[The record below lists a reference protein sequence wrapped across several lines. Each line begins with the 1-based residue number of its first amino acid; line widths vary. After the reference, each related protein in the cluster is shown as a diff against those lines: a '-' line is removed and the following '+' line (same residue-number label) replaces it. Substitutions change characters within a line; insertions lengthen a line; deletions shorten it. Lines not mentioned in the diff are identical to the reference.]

1 MFTINLWLACN
12 GLWVTICLYPF
23 SITLHLILFVA
34 DLLFFTLSLYDD
46 LLFSEPERMPAGDQ
60 GSDVKSNLND
70 VQYFLR
76 CFIGLESLL
85 LKPPS
90 SLSWQPGDRLTAFYI
105 TRHRHTYSRTHP
117 PILPTHV
124 LTLGA
129 GDRPEPQ
136 KQRLL
141 SSFFAGSESKYRCW
155 RSVGG

>member
-1 MFTINLWLACN
+1 MVQSMFTINLQLACN

-23 SITLHLILFVA
+23 SITLHSILFVA

-85 LKPPS
+85 PPYPG
-90 SLSWQPGDRLTAFYI
+90 SLVTD
-105 TRHRHTYSRTHP
+105 
-117 PILPTHV
+117 
-124 LTLGA
+124 
-129 GDRPEPQ
+129 
-136 KQRLL
+136 
-141 SSFFAGSESKYRCW
+141 
-155 RSVGG
+155 